1 MELQYPAHVRAF
13 ADEVRAFTR
22 GNLPAETRERVIRNL
37 RVTRDQQIDWQRK
50 LCERGWACP
59 AWPKEY
65 GGPGFTP
72 LQRHVFDNV
81 TQEEGAPAAIPF
93 GESMIAPV
101 IMAAGSA
108 EQKAYYLPKIRTMEY
123 FFCQGFSEPGSGS
136 DLASLRTSAKLEG
149 DEWVINGQKMWTSM
163 AHHANMIFMLVRTD
177 SSGKPQEGITML
189 VFSLDRPGITI
200 RPIITMDEGH
210 HTNEVFFDN
219 VRVPKSA
226 LIGEANKGWNYAKL
240 LLGHERTT
248 IARIGQSRRQ
258 LRILKDYAAS
268 ELEDGAP
275 LIAQQRWRD
284 RIAAVEIELMALEVT
299 ALRSIAIQEEKG
311 APGVEANLLKVKGS
325 EIQQKMTELLMDAA
339 GPYAIPFDEEHG
351 FGQTNQ
357 SIGPDLAASLAPNYL
372 STRVV
377 TIYGGSNEI
386 QRNIV
391 AKTLGL

>member
-1 MELQYPAHVRAF
+1 
-13 ADEVRAFTR
+13 
-22 GNLPAETRERVIRNL
+22 
-37 RVTRDQQIDWQRK
+37 
-50 LCERGWACP
+50 
-59 AWPKEY
+59 
-65 GGPGFTP
+65 
-72 LQRHVFDNV
+72 V